1 MQTEALPAK
10 HRNDRKKEA
19 LALEFV
25 PQKVRERKKEKSSN
39 RFIYLFIL
47 SYHIQGTHNVYL
59 IGEKSTGKCFFRLL
73 GWFFLFFFILYDIV
87 IFFLSFFVVVVESC
101 GGNML
106 NCNCVHKS
114 TLLPI
119 LTVDKD
125 SCIIKNI
132 QNTAVNYQHL
142 S

>member
-1 MQTEALPAK
+1 
-10 HRNDRKKEA
+10 
-19 LALEFV
+19 
-25 PQKVRERKKEKSSN
+25 
-39 RFIYLFIL
+39 
-47 SYHIQGTHNVYL
+47 
-59 IGEKSTGKCFFRLL
+59 
-73 GWFFLFFFILYDIV
+73 
-87 IFFLSFFVVVVESC
+87 LSFFVVVVESC

-106 NCNCVHKS
+106 NCDCVHKS
-114 TLLPI
+114 ILLPI

>member
-1 MQTEALPAK
+1 M
-10 HRNDRKKEA
+10 
-19 LALEFV
+19 V
-25 PQKVRERKKEKSSN
+25 
-39 RFIYLFIL
+39 
-47 SYHIQGTHNVYL
+47 
-59 IGEKSTGKCFFRLL
+59 
-73 GWFFLFFFILYDIV
+73 LFFFILYDIV
-87 IFFLSFFVVVVESC
+87 IFFLSFFVVFVVESC

-106 NCNCVHKS
+106 NCDCVHKS
-114 TLLPI
+114 ILLPI

>member
-1 MQTEALPAK
+1 M
-10 HRNDRKKEA
+10 
-19 LALEFV
+19 
-25 PQKVRERKKEKSSN
+25 
-39 RFIYLFIL
+39 IL
-47 SYHIQGTHNVYL
+47 S
-59 IGEKSTGKCFFRLL
+59 SSFC
-73 GWFFLFFFILYDIV
+73 LFFF
-87 IFFLSFFVVVVESC
+87 FVVVESC

-106 NCNCVHKS
+106 NCDCVHKS
-114 TLLPI
+114 ILLPI

>member
-1 MQTEALPAK
+1 M
-10 HRNDRKKEA
+10 
-19 LALEFV
+19 V
-25 PQKVRERKKEKSSN
+25 
-39 RFIYLFIL
+39 LF
-47 SYHIQGTHNVYL
+47 S
-59 IGEKSTGKCFFRLL
+59 F
-73 GWFFLFFFILYDIV
+73 FFFILYDIV
-87 IFFLSFFVVVVESC
+87 IFLSFFVVVVESC

-106 NCNCVHKS
+106 NCDCVHKS
-114 TLLPI
+114 ILLPI